1 MNIESNDQQP
11 NRRPRRTLALPLLLS
26 SSTPLL
32 LTFLLLTSEASAGP
46 MTRNVEFVLPRV
58 GQRGTTV
65 DVRIQGT
72 SLQDPKQIV
81 FYSPGIRAVDL
92 RMAPEPPPRRGLMHG
107 AWVDQEIRCRFEI
120 SPDCRPGE
128 HVFRVRTATELT
140 NIGTFHV
147 SPFRVIDEAESQ
159 SYENDS
165 IEKAQPVSINTTIR
179 GTLRSWARGDTDLYR
194 VTGKAGQRISVEVD
208 SARIAN
214 SHYGD
219 SEFDAALRI
228 LDSVGRVLAADDD
241 NSIHVQDPV
250 ASIRL
255 PRDGDYL
262 VEVSRSVFTPRDT
275 RYCVHIGD
283 NPRPRA
289 VFPPGGPVGTRQKV
303 KLIGDPL
310 GEVEAEIL
318 IPKSRG
324 KFAHFVG
331 GPSSLPLQAS
341 PFPNLIEDTKAEVT
355 AVPEIPVALN
365 GIIDSATDS
374 DSWLL
379 TVKKDFPYR
388 VRASASSLG
397 SPIDIAIRIR
407 PVRDDGSPGEVE
419 LQKDD
424 SSVSSHDIL
433 GTGFR
438 GRGGMPEAID
448 PSVIWIPKRSGQY
461 RLDVIDSSGL
471 GGPTGVYRIEVEP
484 QPRTLHTYLASRT
497 NDWTESM
504 RVSGLV
510 IPRGNRWTIN
520 LSLSTGQA
528 SWPKDDFELIA
539 KGLPKGVRL
548 VPGRIRRLTTLW
560 PVQFEADEGAIPA
573 GMTFRLAARSVKSG
587 QEYPVGCQ
595 QSVPFI
601 NHSGGDAWRTVRMDR
616 YVLAVTEAAPFTI
629 DIDSPGVALVRG
641 GELSIPVRITRHGDF
656 KGPVQFRCG
665 FAPRSITIPP
675 PAIIPPGETEGV
687 LQLAAQSNASL
698 GTLPLV
704 VLGSTIH
711 EKIPDYLGAG
721 HIRVSSK
728 IVPLSVAQPYVELT
742 SSPDSIRRGET
753 KDFVWTIRH
762 HTPFEGSAT
771 ASLLGLPKGVEV
783 VGPAPKF
790 TAKSKQ
796 VVFPLKATDVALLGQ
811 ATNLNCEVRVPV
823 DGKTI
828 VQRTGRGVLRIDP
841 ALKKTETA
849 RPQ

>member
-1 MNIESNDQQP
+1 MRGP
-11 NRRPRRTLALPLLLS
+11 VHWLVVLLALFFAVP
-26 SSTPLL
+26 
-32 LTFLLLTSEASAGP
+32 ASAGP
-46 MTRNVEFVLPRV
+46 MTRNVEFVLPRI

-65 DVRIQGT
+65 DIRIQGV
-72 SLQDPKQIV
+72 SLNDPKEVV
-81 FYSPGIRAVDL
+81 FYSPGIRAVEL
-92 RMAPEPPPRRGLMHG
+92 RMAPEPPPRRSLIHG
-107 AWVDQEIRCRFEI
+107 AWVDQEIRCRFVI

-147 SPFRVIDEAESQ
+147 SPFRVIDEVESQ

-165 IEKAQPVSINTTIR
+165 IEKAQRVSINTTVR
-179 GTLRSWARGDTDLYR
+179 GTLRSWARGDRDIYR
-194 VTGKAGQRISVEVD
+194 VTGKAGQRLSVEVD
-208 SARIAN
+208 SASIAN

-219 SEFDAALRI
+219 SEFDVALRI
-228 LDSVGRVLAADDD
+228 LDSGGRVLAADDD

-250 ASIRL
+250 ASVRL
-255 PRDGDYL
+255 PRDSDYL
-262 VEVSRSVFTPRDT
+262 VEVSRSVFAPRDT

-283 NPRPRA
+283 NARPRA

-310 GEVEAEIL
+310 GEVETEIL

-324 KFAHFVG
+324 KFGRFVG
-331 GPSSLPLQAS
+331 GPSSVPVQAS
-341 PFPNLIEDTKAEVT
+341 PFPNLIEHVKAEVT
-355 AVPEIPVALN
+355 PVPEIPVALN

-388 VRASASSLG
+388 VRVSASSLG

-407 PVRDDGSPGEVE
+407 PVLDGGSPGEVE

-424 SSVSSHDIL
+424 STVSSHDIL

-448 PSVIWIPKRSGQY
+448 PSVIWIPKRGGQY

-548 VPGRIRRLTTLW
+548 VPSRIRRLTTLW
-560 PVQFEADEGAIPA
+560 PVQFEADEGSIPS
-573 GMTFRLAARSVKSG
+573 GTTITLAAPSVKTG

-595 QSVPFI
+595 QNVPFI

-616 YVLAVTEAAPFTI
+616 YVLAVTEPAPFTI
-629 DIDSPGVALVRG
+629 DIDPPSVALVRG
-641 GELSIPVRITRHGDF
+641 GELAIPVRITRHGDF

-675 PAIIPPGETEGV
+675 PATISPGETEGV
-687 LQLAAQSNASL
+687 LQLAAQSNAPL
-698 GTLPLV
+698 ETLPLV

-721 HIRVSSK
+721 RVRVSSK

-742 SSPDSIRRGET
+742 ASPDSIRRGEA

-762 HTPFEGSAT
+762 HTPFEGAAT

-783 VGPAPKF
+783 IGPAPKF
-790 TAKSKQ
+790 TSKSKQ
-796 VVFPLKATDVALLGQ
+796 VIFPLKATDVALLGQ
-811 ATNLNCEVRVPV
+811 VTNLNCEVRVPV

-841 ALKKTETA
+841 ALKKPETA